1 MDEIVTLL
9 NIAELKLTK
18 KKIRMD
24 YSLMRS
30 GGNGKF
36 DWPRMHKDEEH
47 IEREAYDCVEHAI
60 CQHYNIEDISELT
73 EKQWEEIHAWQEE
86 NGK

>member
-1 MDEIVTLL
+1 ME
-9 NIAELKLTK
+9 
-18 KKIRMD
+18 
-24 YSLMRS
+24 
-30 GGNGKF
+30 KF

-86 NGK
+86 NVSEYPTNEYGIQ